1 MAEIIPVQNLIYNK
15 GTFTKV
21 INTQFSELNSN
32 PTVVPE
38 TTVDAFFELYDDIK
52 AAGDDFLKGNKNESA
67 ICLAYEALIYFIVH
81 EEFEKCA
88 YLRNRLTEY
97 SNSRTPWLNNYLESL
112 IKI

>member
-1 MAEIIPVQNLIYNK
+1 MNNDESWDEFQNEID
-15 GTFTKV
+15 
-21 INTQFSELNSN
+21 NTLNEIEN
-32 PTVVPE
+32 DQKE
-38 TTVDAFFELYDDIK
+38 FFFELYDDIK

-97 SNSRTPWLNNYLESL
+97 SNSRTPWLNNYLESF

>member
-1 MAEIIPVQNLIYNK
+1 MNNDESWDEFQKEIDNTLNEIENDQNE
-15 GTFTKV
+15 F
-21 INTQFSELNSN
+21 
-32 PTVVPE
+32 
-38 TTVDAFFELYDDIK
+38 FFELYDDIK

-88 YLRNRLTEY
+88 YLRNRLNEY

>member
-1 MAEIIPVQNLIYNK
+1 MNNDESWDEFQKEIDNTLNEIENDQNE
-15 GTFTKV
+15 F
-21 INTQFSELNSN
+21 
-32 PTVVPE
+32 
-38 TTVDAFFELYDDIK
+38 FFELYEDIK

-88 YLRNRLTEY
+88 YLRNRLNEY

>member
-1 MAEIIPVQNLIYNK
+1 MNNDESWDEFQKEID
-15 GTFTKV
+15 
-21 INTQFSELNSN
+21 NTLNEIEN
-32 PTVVPE
+32 DQKE
-38 TTVDAFFELYDDIK
+38 FFFELYEDIK

-88 YLRNRLTEY
+88 YLRNRLNEY

>member
-1 MAEIIPVQNLIYNK
+1 MNNDESWDEFQKEIDNTLNEIENDQNE
-15 GTFTKV
+15 F
-21 INTQFSELNSN
+21 
-32 PTVVPE
+32 
-38 TTVDAFFELYDDIK
+38 FFELYDDIK

>member
-1 MAEIIPVQNLIYNK
+1 MNNDESWDEFQKEID
-15 GTFTKV
+15 
-21 INTQFSELNSN
+21 NTLNEIEN
-32 PTVVPE
+32 DQKE
-38 TTVDAFFELYDDIK
+38 FFFELYHDIK

-97 SNSRTPWLNNYLESL
+97 SNSRSPWLNNYLESL